1 MDPRCPSCCRPIEL
15 VGPGLKQKRIVIQAA
30 MHDCPW
36 IRRRERYGSR
46 SKRSVDEER
55 FISELARQGRD
66 NVARLFSFGV
76 QVRTHAHHR
85 VGFGD
90 HFLPGVESS
99 TKKRIGG
106 LMVDVEIRRETVVV
120 ERGKQTYLQKEKES
134 VNLKLRGEG
143 VRRKKGGR

>member
-1 MDPRCPSCCRPIEL
+1 
-15 VGPGLKQKRIVIQAA
+15 

-90 HFLPGVESS
+90 QFLPGVESS

-106 LMVDVEIRRETVVV
+106 LMVDVEIHRETAVVR
-120 ERGKQTYLQKEKES
+120 RGKNRPTSRKKKES
-134 VNLKLRGEG
+134 GNVKLRGER

>member
-1 MDPRCPSCCRPIEL
+1 
-15 VGPGLKQKRIVIQAA
+15 

-36 IRRRERYGSR
+36 ICRRERYGSR

-55 FISELARQGRD
+55 FISELARQDRD

-90 HFLPGVESS
+90 QFLPGVESS
-99 TKKRIGG
+99 TTKRIGG
-106 LMVDVEIRRETVVV
+106 LMVDVEIRRETAVV
-120 ERGKQTYLQKEKES
+120 ERENRPTSRKKKES
-134 VNLKLRGEG
+134 GNLKLRGER